1 MIFIAQCLPCSIN
14 DHESC
19 TELLLEH
26 MESGEQLLNSPDDN
40 GRYCTHMHTQH
51 AKVLEGDDVVV
62 TVVCIHSCWQFQGG
76 PHAPPLLP
84 PGLQFMQLP
93 SMTTWSVCS
102 SC

>member
-40 GRYCTHMHTQH
+40 GRYSTHTHNMPKCLRMT
-51 AKVLEGDDVVV
+51 L
-62 TVVCIHSCWQFQGG
+62 
-76 PHAPPLLP
+76 
-84 PGLQFMQLP
+84 MQLSLWFAFTAVGNFKVVHMLP
-93 SMTTWSVCS
+93 LSSPQDCS
-102 SC
+102 SCSCLQ